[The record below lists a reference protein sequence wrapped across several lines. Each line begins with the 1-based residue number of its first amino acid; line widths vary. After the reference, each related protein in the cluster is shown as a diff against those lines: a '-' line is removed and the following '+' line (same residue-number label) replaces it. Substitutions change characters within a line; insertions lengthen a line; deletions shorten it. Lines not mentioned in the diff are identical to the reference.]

1 LTRSNFLKDCLNAE
15 EMILIYW
22 MIEFSGLDKDVKK
35 EYL

>member
-1 LTRSNFLKDCLNAE
+1 
-15 EMILIYW
+15 MILIYW